1 MWIFFARA
9 NMPLCPLCKETR
21 LYGQYATVYG
31 ACRNCCQAEV
41 RACGRAEILVK
52 SQLDLLSDEFDIRHN
67 QTDPRT
73 RKSVAP
79 VRADFRLTRTNDAL
93 HDIVDVVIE
102 VDEQQHRVRPPAAE
116 MQRMLKMIQASG
128 GKPHLIFRLNPD
140 DYKNITGKHSRGI
153 TAREYIETLRS
164 RVEFMI
170 ARIKLRE
177 CLMKR
182 RMKAN
187 PNYQVPMLYVEY
199 LYFDS
204 SISNPKYHSFYV
216 RHYQSEQEIAAC
228 IKRLQ

>member
-1 MWIFFARA
+1 
-9 NMPLCPLCKETR
+9 MPTCPLCKETR
-21 LYGQYATVYG
+21 LYGKYATVYG
-31 ACRNCCQAEV
+31 ACSNCCKAEV

-52 SQLDLLSDEFDIRHN
+52 SQLDLLSDEFEIRHN

-73 RKSVAP
+73 RKSIAP
-79 VRADFRLTRTNDAL
+79 VRADFRLSRPDDTL
-93 HDIVDVVIE
+93 YEFIDVVIE
-102 VDEQQHRVRPPAAE
+102 VDEWQHRERPPAAE
-116 MQRMLKMIQASG
+116 MERMLKMIQASG

-140 DYKNITGKHSRGI
+140 DYKNVTGKHSRGI

-177 CLMKR
+177 SMLKR

-187 PNYQVPMLYVEY
+187 PKYEVPILYVEY

-204 SISNPKYHSFYV
+204 AISNPKYHSFYV
-216 RHYQSEQEIAAC
+216 RHYKSEKEISAC